1 MCMSGHRMTERRARI
16 EIILIIVRAI
26 RSVFFNLFMLGLG
39 FVLGFGA
46 YSHLHKIVD
55 RRGHQKFQEFVSG
68 TNKTGT
74 VSSEK
79 IAAPG
84 EAKPEDGE

>member
-1 MCMSGHRMTERRARI
+1 MCMAGKRMSEKMAAM
-16 EIILIIVRAI
+16 EIFMMFLRGI

-55 RRGHQKFQEFVSG
+55 SRGHRKLQEWVSG
-68 TNKTGT
+68 TN
-74 VSSEK
+74 VSNRAISEK
-79 IAAPG
+79 T
-84 EAKPEDGE
+84 